1 MGLSTAK
8 TVSGMKKFALTYL
21 IMVFVLA
28 VAWPLLGGILPS
40 GMPGDTSVLIGD
52 LRVHLLYGTSLI
64 FSLIIILILWTM
76 RKL

>member
-1 MGLSTAK
+1 MIIAPD
-8 TVSGMKKFALTYL
+8 MKKFALTYL

-28 VAWPLLGGILPS
+28 VAWPLVGGTMPS
-40 GMPGDTSVLIGD
+40 EVPGDTDVLIGEV
-52 LRVHLLYGTSLI
+52 RIHLLYGTSLI